1 MPGPLE
7 RMEELESQS
16 NGQPD
21 APDPIEEQVEAPV
34 EAQAETPEEQAA
46 ATLDE
51 LLPEQPEQT
60 PGSVEDAQLK
70 AVLEAIVY
78 VAEEPMT
85 LAQLAASL
93 QQPQDR
99 IRTLLDD
106 LIKEFDKPEHGVT
119 IREVAGGFKM
129 ATKPEHHDA
138 VRSFVKSLKPPLKLS
153 LPALETL
160 AVIAYKQPVTGP
172 EIMEIRGVQGA
183 GVLKTLLDRKLI
195 AVAGRKNVI
204 GKPMLYK
211 TTKEFLIQF
220 GLKDLSEL
228 PSLKEFEEIRRMAF
242 SDDPAAEVVE
252 TVADAPAPA
261 AEELAAEPPATAD
274 VTAEPAETEAPGA
287 PAEEV

>member
-1 MPGPLE
+1 MFGPLE

-16 NGQPD
+16 NDQLEPQS
-21 APDPIEEQVEAPV
+21 DPTEGQVEAQS
-34 EAQAETPEEQAA
+34 EAPPEMPEEQPAP
-46 ATLDE
+46 TLEE

-60 PGSVEDAQLK
+60 PVSVEDAQLK

-78 VAEEPMT
+78 VAEEPLT

-99 IRTLLDD
+99 IRTLLDE
-106 LIKEFDKPEHGVT
+106 LVKEFDRPEHGVT

-160 AVIAYKQPVTGP
+160 SVIAYKQPVTGP

-242 SDDPAAEVVE
+242 SDEPAAEVVE
-252 TVADAPAPA
+252 TVADSPAPA
-261 AEELAAEPPATAD
+261 DQAPEP
-274 VTAEPAETEAPGA
+274 EPEAPA